1 MDIEILGTFY
11 VQSFNPVRREVARL
25 LMQICHGSG
34 VEGVSRRGAGKATAI
49 WWEKGLC

>member
-1 MDIEILGTFY
+1 MDIEILGTFH

-25 LMQICHGSG
+25 FMQICHGSG
-34 VEGVSRRGAGKATAI
+34 VEGALRRGAGKATAI